1 MPSSIYLASRS
12 PRRRDLL
19 KQLGVKFD
27 PLLLRLSGPRGA
39 DVDETQHPGEPP
51 AEYVERTAREKAAFG
66 LQVLGMRTMLH
77 RPVLAADT
85 VVILDGEVLGKP
97 ADRDVAAA
105 FLRRLSGRVHEVR
118 TAVALAMEGPVLCDT
133 SISLVTFRELDEKEI
148 ERYCATPEPYD
159 KAGGY
164 GIQGL
169 AALFVERI
177 EGSYTG
183 VMGLP
188 LFETGRM
195 LTQAG
200 IRLL

>member
-51 AEYVERTAREKAAFG
+51 AEYVERTASEKAAFG
-66 LQVLGMRTMLH
+66 LRVLGMRSMLH

-85 VVILDGEVLGKP
+85 VVILDDEVLGKP
-97 ADRDVAAA
+97 ADRDEASA
-105 FLRRLSGRVHEVR
+105 FLRKLSGRVHEVR

-133 SISLVTFRELDEKEI
+133 STSLVTFRELDEEEI
-148 ERYCATPEPYD
+148 QRYCATPEPYD

-200 IRLL
+200 IKLL

>member
-1 MPSSIYLASRS
+1 MITSIYLASRS

-27 PLLLRLSGPRGA
+27 PLLLRLAGPRGP
-39 DVDETQHPGEPP
+39 DVDETQQPGET
-51 AEYVERTAREKAAFG
+51 AEQYVERTACQKAAFG
-66 LQVLGMRTMLH
+66 LRVLGMRSMLH

-85 VVILDGEVLGKP
+85 VVIVDGEVLGKP
-97 ADRDVAAA
+97 ADRTEAAGY
-105 FLRRLSGRVHEVR
+105 LRRLSGRVHEVR
-118 TAVALAMEGPVLCDT
+118 TTVALAMEGPVMSET
-133 SISLVTFRELDEKEI
+133 SISQVTFRALTDDEI

-164 GIQGL
+164 GVQGL

-183 VMGLP
+183 VVGLP
-188 LFETGRM
+188 LFETGRLLM
-195 LTQAG
+195 HAG
-200 IRLL
+200 MKLL